1 MGEDT
6 RKAAELLAADNGAR
20 AKVCLKDAY
29 VAAPR
34 SPPVLLLL
42 ARAHLQCKDFEDAR
56 SYCRQ
61 LMALAPRRTPFAA
74 AAPCG
79 DLHPSRT
86 ALAALLAR
94 ALCGLG
100 LVDEARREL
109 EVVVCQD
116 GGDKEVEEVRTL
128 LELVRQMERIKQ
140 DANKLFNKGAVAQA
154 QDKYT
159 EALMLCPWASTYNAQ
174 LLSNR
179 GACHLK
185 LHNYTSVVEDCS
197 NALDLAP
204 KYVKAL
210 LHRARAYLLL
220 HQYAD
225 AVSDLERVAELEPS
239 QAPALASD
247 IAQARSKADKVGQ
260 DYYALL
266 GLNADATEA
275 DVKKAY
281 RRMALQHHPDK
292 QTSSGPEA
300 EARSVP
306 QHCSLALSDDR
317 LERNNAA
324 CVSSLQLKQQP
335 KAKAALAKART
346 KAAHRCSLP
355 LKQRK
360 ANSAGGA
367 KTEA

>member
-1 MGEDT
+1 
-6 RKAAELLAADNGAR
+6 
-20 AKVCLKDAY
+20 
-29 VAAPR
+29 
-34 SPPVLLLL
+34 VLLLL

-61 LMALAPRRTPFAA
+61 LMALAPRRAPFDLDPSRAALAALLAAFAA

-79 DLHPSRT
+79 DLHPSRA

-100 LVDEARREL
+100 MVDEARREL
-109 EVVVCQD
+109 ELVVRQD
-116 GGDKEVEEVRTL
+116 GGDEEVRTL

-266 GLNADATEA
+266 GLNEDATEA

-306 QHCSLALSDDR
+306 HHCSLALSDAR
-317 LERNNAA
+317 LERHNAA
-324 CVSSLQLKQQP
+324 CVSSLQLK
-335 KAKAALAKART
+335 AAA
-346 KAAHRCSLP
+346 
-355 LKQRK
+355 
-360 ANSAGGA
+360 
-367 KTEA
+367 